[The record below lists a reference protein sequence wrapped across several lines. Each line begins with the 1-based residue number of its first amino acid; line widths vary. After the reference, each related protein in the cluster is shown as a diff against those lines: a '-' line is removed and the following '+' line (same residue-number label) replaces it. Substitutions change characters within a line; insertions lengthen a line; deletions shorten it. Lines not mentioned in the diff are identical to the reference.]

1 MSTGI
6 LAQSVHD
13 VSLQTAD
20 SQVVLRVRDYGRGIP
35 PSIVQSFRED
45 GSGSGVGLAGMT
57 ERIREIGGSLE
68 IKSSAIGTE
77 VVARV
82 PVRKS
87 LSQETSPPRMQEV

>member
-1 MSTGI
+1 
-6 LAQSVHD
+6 V
-13 VSLQTAD
+13 
-20 SQVVLRVRDYGRGIP
+20 
-35 PSIVQSFRED
+35 VQSFRED

-68 IKSSAIGTE
+68 INSSAVGTE

-87 LSQETSPPRMQEV
+87 L